1 MKSKT
6 RVFTTGSLWTLLI
19 YLVYSSQEEINN
31 THFFF
36 IDTGIAPSVR
46 KNLKHHLFNTIRWEK
61 IHWRIRQFCRIFM
74 RYIYRFRWPYL
85 FYADIYG
92 IDESIFNQAI
102 IGHRKYIL
110 IEDGTINYQPFIE
123 KNNRY
128 SIQNLLFGPIY
139 NNEFGHNSL
148 CKKII
153 LTRSATNDFLKIK
166 GETIDLQQLWDNSS
180 KEKKNFVL
188 SVFNL
193 NQDDLQAMKQR
204 KVVLLTQPLSE
215 DQIITEDE
223 KISIYS
229 EILSKYGYS
238 NVIIKP
244 HPREKTD
251 YDKIFPDTLFLNK
264 TVPMQ
269 LFNLLGVNF
278 ETVVTISSTA
288 AFAFKNKAI
297 IDFKGTEIHPNIF
310 KAYGHVSIH

>member
-36 IDTGIAPSVR
+36 TDTGIAPSVR

-92 IDESIFNQAI
+92 IDESIFHQAI
-102 IGHRKYIL
+102 IGYRKYTL
-110 IEDGTINYQPFIE
+110 IEDGTINYQPFKE
-123 KNNRY
+123 NVKN
-128 SIQNLLFGPIY
+128 STIQNILYGPIY
-139 NNEFGHNSL
+139 NKQFGHNSL
-148 CKKII
+148 CKEII
-153 LTRSATNDFLKIK
+153 LTRTATNDFLKSK
-166 GETIDLQQLWDNSS
+166 GKTIELQQLWNNSS
-180 KEKKNFVL
+180 NKKKDFILSIFNISKE
-188 SVFNL
+188 
-193 NQDDLQAMKQR
+193 DLISMKQR
-204 KVVLLTQPLSE
+204 KIVLLTQPLSE
-215 DQIITEDE
+215 DRIITEEE

-229 EILSKYGYS
+229 EILLKYGYS

-244 HPREKTD
+244 HPRERTN
-251 YDKIFPDTLFLNK
+251 YSKIFPEALFFNK

-269 LFNLLGVNF
+269 LFYLLEIKF

-288 AFAFKNKAI
+288 AFTYKGIAN
-297 IDFKGTEIHPNIF
+297 IDFIGTEIHPNIL
-310 KAYGHVSIH
+310 KKYGHISLD